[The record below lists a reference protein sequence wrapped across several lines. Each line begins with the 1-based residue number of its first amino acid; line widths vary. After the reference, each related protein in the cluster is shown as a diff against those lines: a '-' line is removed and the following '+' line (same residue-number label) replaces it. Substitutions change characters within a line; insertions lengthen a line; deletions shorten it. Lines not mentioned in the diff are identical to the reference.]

1 MPFSRLLALAVA
13 FCLASIAEAHAE
25 STPLWSIDRG
35 IDISVLQRSVDP
47 DFRVIPVTMPAA
59 APKVAS
65 FSPVQLLTALA
76 NKLRDIR
83 YKRGGR
89 QPSTGF
95 DCSGFVRY
103 VFHLGAGIDLP
114 RTSAGQFREG
124 QQVERRNLRTGDL
137 VFFRTAGKRVSH
149 VGIYLGDGSFI
160 HSPSTG
166 KRVSVSS
173 LSEPYWSR
181 RFAGG
186 RRAEV
191 LAAQASDTANPS
203 LALATIPGA

>member
-1 MPFSRLLALAVA
+1 MPLIRLFALAA
-13 FCLASIAEAHAE
+13 MSCLVSIAAHAQDA
-25 STPLWSIDRG
+25 PLWSIEHG
-35 IDISVLQRSVDP
+35 THISAFQQNVDP
-47 DFRVIPVTMPAA
+47 DFTGVPMSMPVASA
-59 APKVAS
+59 NDAS
-65 FSPVQLLTALA
+65 FSPIQLLTALA

-83 YKRGGR
+83 YKRGGH

-114 RTSAGQFREG
+114 RTSAGQYREG
-124 QQVERRNLRTGDL
+124 LQVARGDLRIGDL

-149 VGIYLGDGSFI
+149 VGIYLGDDSFI
-160 HSPSTG
+160 HSPSAG

-186 RRAEV
+186 RRAEA
-191 LAAQASDTANPS
+191 LAAQTRAPANPS
-203 LALATIPGA
+203 I

>member
-1 MPFSRLLALAVA
+1 MKFCRLFALVALVCLTAFKTVHADQVSVWSVDRGFDLSRLKAPAVSE
-13 FCLASIAEAHAE
+13 F
-25 STPLWSIDRG
+25 PG
-35 IDISVLQRSVDP
+35 IP
-47 DFRVIPVTMPAA
+47 APMPAA
-59 APKVAS
+59 SSNAES
-65 FSPVQLLTALA
+65 FSPVQLLTTLA

-103 VFHLGAGIDLP
+103 VFRLGIGVELP
-114 RTSAGQFREG
+114 RTSAAQFLSG
-124 QQVERRNLRTGDL
+124 HQVARAELRSGDL
-137 VFFRTAGKRVSH
+137 VFFRTSGKRVSH
-149 VGIYLGDGSFI
+149 VGIYLDGGRFI
-160 HSPSTG
+160 HSPSSG

-191 LAAQASDTANPS
+191 LAQHARGPAIASADLLT
-203 LALATIPGA
+203 PGA

>member
-1 MPFSRLLALAVA
+1 MPFTRLLALAVL
-13 FCLASIAEAHAE
+13 FCLISMTGAHAE
-25 STPLWSIDRG
+25 STSLWSIERG
-35 IDISVLQRSVDP
+35 FDVSLLQNRVASDP
-47 DFRVIPVTMPAA
+47 LPIPAA
-59 APKVAS
+59 VATVSTKAAS

-103 VFHLGAGIDLP
+103 VFHLGAGIELP
-114 RTSAGQFREG
+114 RTSAAQYREG
-124 QQVERRNLRTGDL
+124 QQVARNDLRIGDL
-137 VFFRTAGKRVSH
+137 VFFRTSGKRVSH
-149 VGIYLGDGSFI
+149 VGIYLGDDSFI
-160 HSPSTG
+160 HSPSAG

-181 RFAGG
+181 HFAGG
-186 RRAEV
+186 RRSQA
-191 LAAQASDTANPS
+191 LAAQMNASANP
-203 LALATIPGA
+203 AIAMAVPGA

>member
-1 MPFSRLLALAVA
+1 MNFCRLLALVA
-13 FCLASIAEAHAE
+13 LVCLTAMKTVQAEQV
-25 STPLWSIDRG
+25 SVWSVERG
-35 IDISVLQRSVDP
+35 IDVSVLEHSSVSEFPGIPAAMPTAPSRSV
-47 DFRVIPVTMPAA
+47 
-59 APKVAS
+59 S
-65 FSPVQLLTALA
+65 FSPVQLLTAVA

-103 VFHLGAGIDLP
+103 VFRLGIGVELP
-114 RTSAGQFREG
+114 RTSAAQFLSG
-124 QQVERRNLRTGDL
+124 HQVARSDLRSGDL
-137 VFFRTAGKRVSH
+137 VFFRTSGKRVSH
-149 VGIYLGDGSFI
+149 VGIYLDGGRFI
-160 HSPSTG
+160 HAPSSG

-173 LSEPYWSR
+173 LSERYWSR

-191 LAAQASDTANPS
+191 LAAHTNDPAIVSAASS
-203 LALATIPGA
+203 IPGV

>member
-1 MPFSRLLALAVA
+1 MSFSRLLALAVV
-13 FCLASIAEAHAE
+13 FCLFSIAVAQAE
-25 STPLWSIDRG
+25 SAPLWSVEQGLNVSALQHSGDLSLP
-35 IDISVLQRSVDP
+35 SV
-47 DFRVIPVTMPAA
+47 PAA
-59 APKVAS
+59 MAVASSKSES

-114 RTSAGQFREG
+114 RTSAAQYQSGLK
-124 QQVERRNLRTGDL
+124 VDRRDLRTGDL

-160 HSPSTG
+160 HSPSAG

-181 RFAGG
+181 HFAGG
-186 RRAEV
+186 RRTEA
-191 LAAQASDTANPS
+191 LAAQTSAHANPS
-203 LALATIPGA
+203 LALAVPGV

>member
-1 MPFSRLLALAVA
+1 MPFIRLLGFVVL
-13 FCLASIAEAHAE
+13 FCLYSMTPARAE
-25 STPLWSIDRG
+25 SSSLWSLDRG
-35 IDISVLQRSVDP
+35 LDVSSLQNNLQTG
-47 DFRVIPVTMPAA
+47 VIPTPAA
-59 APKVAS
+59 VPIAAIKAAS

-103 VFHLGAGIDLP
+103 VFHLGAGIELP
-114 RTSAGQFREG
+114 RTSAAQYREG
-124 QQVERRNLRTGDL
+124 QQVARNDLRIGDL
-137 VFFRTAGKRVSH
+137 VFFRTSGKRVSH
-149 VGIYLGDGSFI
+149 VGIYLGDDSFI
-160 HSPSTG
+160 HSPSAG

-181 RFAGG
+181 HFAGG
-186 RRAEV
+186 RRSQA
-191 LAAQASDTANPS
+191 LAALTNASANES
-203 LALATIPGA
+203 IAMAAPGA

>member
-1 MPFSRLLALAVA
+1 MNIFRTLLTVG
-13 FCLASIAEAHAE
+13 FVCLIPIEIAWAE
-25 STPLWSIDRG
+25 PVSLWSVDRG
-35 IDISVLQRSVDP
+35 IEVSVLEPPGADN
-47 DFRVIPVTMPAA
+47 FTGIPAA
-59 APKVAS
+59 MPTVS
-65 FSPVQLLTALA
+65 GNPVSYSPVRLLTALA
-76 NKLRDIR
+76 NKLIDTR

-103 VFHLGAGIDLP
+103 VFRLGIGVELP
-114 RTSAGQFREG
+114 RTSAAQFRSGEH
-124 QQVERRNLRTGDL
+124 VARKDLRSGDL
-137 VFFRTAGKRVSH
+137 VFFRTSGKRVSH
-149 VGIYLGDGSFI
+149 VGIYLDEDRFI
-160 HSPSTG
+160 HSPSSG

-191 LAAQASDTANPS
+191 LAAQTGDASTS
-203 LALATIPGA
+203 LAMSIPGA